1 MDFLDGFLIRKQK
14 KGESIL
20 QLFEEKLNSDEFAP
34 ATDFSTK
41 EIMDIVNKAKE
52 NSNIAQY
59 DNNNK
64 PLKLPIFDKIYAKS
78 MTTDK
83 FSATTDTIEIIGS
96 EDTAT
101 INGLIVGALRE
112 IQRVFLQIEPK
123 DKSKELFF
131 HLITQFDTSSKKPRN
146 APGKI
151 KGETQNVIMDVLRE
165 LRAGQDI
172 SDSLQNKM
180 HDEGLISL
188 RFLVQLQD
196 IKDKTS
202 VDDRG
207 IYTYTISLNADVKRM
222 FEQNEDLLDKLISLV
237 EELSGYSSPK
247 RSDLLSEIKRLQS
260 GKKEDISA
268 ASVLSSNYK
277 YARSSLKQMS
287 RIRRKLVRKVNKW
300 DTVKDKFY
308 AATDGLTE
316 GGEDLLEE
324 VWGNKALQDRFLEQ
338 WKQLSETGNIDVEEL
353 EQKQTK
359 KEVEKLLKYKLQ
371 VEELKRAGEKIESLA
386 NKKNPEDGFV
396 FLDSELKEKIETLQ
410 EEYDTIANNIDNFE
424 TFRNEILNEIKED
437 LNKMLDN
444 QILKAESPMLD
455 KANPKKKKKIK
466 KVLQTAQPSEYM
478 GQDFTKLGGLLSEL
492 QDLDGNKSD
501 KKTMKKLDSIEERN
515 LDLVARA
522 SELRKDYE
530 LLYRQL
536 RGMVYPKSQGDL
548 GEEKDE

>member
-20 QLFEEKLNSDEFAP
+20 QLFEERLNSDKFAP
-34 ATDFSTK
+34 AKDFSTK
-41 EIMDIVNKAKE
+41 EIIDRVNQAKE
-52 NSNIAQY
+52 KSNLSQFTE
-59 DNNNK
+59 DNK
-64 PLKLPIFDKIYAKS
+64 PLKLPIFDKIYAQS
-78 MTTDK
+78 MKTDK
-83 FSATTDTIEIIGS
+83 FTPSTDTVETIGS
-96 EDTAT
+96 EETSTVD
-101 INGLIVGALRE
+101 GLIIGALRE
-112 IQRVFLQIEPK
+112 IQTEFLKIEPK
-123 DKSKELFF
+123 DKSEKLFF
-131 HLITQFDTSSKKPRN
+131 HLISQFDTSRKPPKRVSR
-146 APGKI
+146 I
-151 KGETQNVIMDVLRE
+151 RGESQNVIMAVLRE
-165 LRAGQDI
+165 LRADQDI
-172 SDSLQNKM
+172 SDSLQNQM

-196 IKDKTS
+196 IKDGMS
-202 VDDRG
+202 VDDKG

-222 FEQNEDLLDKLISLV
+222 LERNEGLLDKLISLV

-247 RSDLLSEIKRLQS
+247 RKDLMNEIKRLQS
-260 GKKEDISA
+260 GKRNDISA
-268 ASVLSSNYK
+268 SEVLSDKYV

-287 RIRRKLVRKVNKW
+287 KIRRKLARKVRGW
-300 DTVKDKFY
+300 DSVKDKFY

-316 GGEDLLEE
+316 GGESLLEE
-324 VWGNKALQDRFLEQ
+324 VWGNRALQDRFLDQ
-338 WKQLSETGNIDVEEL
+338 WRQLSETGNIDVEEL
-353 EQKQTK
+353 EQKQTR
-359 KEVEKLLKYKLQ
+359 KEVERLLKYKLQ
-371 VEELKRAGEKIESLA
+371 VEELKRAGEKIERLA
-386 NKKNPEDGFV
+386 NEKNPEEGFV
-396 FLDSELKEKIETLQ
+396 FLDEELKENIEKLQ
-410 EEYDTIANNIDNFE
+410 EEYDTIANNIDNFDN
-424 TFRNEILNEIKED
+424 FRNEILNEIKED
-437 LNKMLDN
+437 LNKMLDT

-478 GQDFTKLGGLLSEL
+478 GQDFTKLGSLLSEL

-501 KKTMKKLDSIEERN
+501 KKTMKKLDSIEEKN

>member
-20 QLFEEKLNSDEFAP
+20 QLFEERLNSDKFAP
-34 ATDFSTK
+34 AKDFSTK
-41 EIMDIVNKAKE
+41 EIIDRVNQAKE
-52 NSNIAQY
+52 KSNLSQFTE
-59 DNNNK
+59 DNK
-64 PLKLPIFDKIYAKS
+64 PLKLPIFDKIYAQS
-78 MTTDK
+78 MKTDK
-83 FSATTDTIEIIGS
+83 FTPSTDTVETIGS
-96 EDTAT
+96 EETSTVD
-101 INGLIVGALRE
+101 GLIVGALRE
-112 IQRVFLQIEPK
+112 IQTEFLKIEPK
-123 DKSKELFF
+123 DKSEKLFF
-131 HLITQFDTSSKKPRN
+131 HLISQFDTSRKPPQRVSR
-146 APGKI
+146 I
-151 KGETQNVIMDVLRE
+151 RGESQNVIMAVLRE
-165 LRAGQDI
+165 LRADQDI
-172 SDSLQNKM
+172 SDSLQNQM

-196 IKDKTS
+196 IKDGMS
-202 VDDRG
+202 VDDKG

-222 FEQNEDLLDKLISLV
+222 LERNEGLLDKLISLV

-247 RSDLLSEIKRLQS
+247 RKDLMNEIKRLQS
-260 GKKEDISA
+260 GKRNDISA
-268 ASVLSSNYK
+268 SEVLSDKYV

-287 RIRRKLVRKVNKW
+287 KIRRKLARKVRGW
-300 DTVKDKFY
+300 DSVKDKFY

-316 GGEDLLEE
+316 GGESLLEE
-324 VWGNKALQDRFLEQ
+324 VWGNRALQDRFLGQ
-338 WKQLSETGNIDVEEL
+338 WRRLSEMNNIDVEEL

-359 KEVEKLLKYKLQ
+359 KEVERLLKYKLQ
-371 VEELKRAGEKIESLA
+371 VEELKRAGEKIERLA
-386 NKKNPEDGFV
+386 NEKNPEEGFV
-396 FLDSELKEKIETLQ
+396 FLDEELKENIEKLQ
-410 EEYDTIANNIDNFE
+410 EEYDTIANNIDNFDD
-424 TFRNEILNEIKED
+424 FRNEILNEIKED
-437 LNKMLDN
+437 LNKMLDT

-478 GQDFTKLGGLLSEL
+478 GQDFTKLGSLLSEL

-501 KKTMKKLDSIEERN
+501 KKTMKKLDSIEEKN

>member
-20 QLFEEKLNSDEFAP
+20 QLFEERLNSDKFAP
-34 ATDFSTK
+34 AKDFSTK
-41 EIMDIVNKAKE
+41 EIIDRVNQAKE
-52 NSNIAQY
+52 KSNLSQFTE
-59 DNNNK
+59 DNK
-64 PLKLPIFDKIYAKS
+64 PLKLPIFDKIYAQS
-78 MTTDK
+78 MKTDK
-83 FSATTDTIEIIGS
+83 FTPSTDTVETIGS
-96 EDTAT
+96 EETSTVD
-101 INGLIVGALRE
+101 GLIVGALRE
-112 IQRVFLQIEPK
+112 IQKEFLKIEPK
-123 DKSKELFF
+123 DKSEKLFF
-131 HLITQFDTSSKKPRN
+131 HLISQFDTSRKPPQRVSR
-146 APGKI
+146 I
-151 KGETQNVIMDVLRE
+151 RGESQNVIMAVLRE
-165 LRAGQDI
+165 LRADQDI
-172 SDSLQNKM
+172 SDSLQNQM

-196 IKDKTS
+196 IKDGMS
-202 VDDRG
+202 VDDKG

-222 FEQNEDLLDKLISLV
+222 LERNEGLLDKLISLV

-247 RSDLLSEIKRLQS
+247 RKDLMNEIKRLQS
-260 GKKEDISA
+260 GKRNDISA
-268 ASVLSSNYK
+268 SEVLSDKYV

-287 RIRRKLVRKVNKW
+287 KIRRKLAKKVRGW
-300 DTVKDKFY
+300 DSVKDKFY

-316 GGEDLLEE
+316 GGESLLEE
-324 VWGNKALQDRFLEQ
+324 VWGNRALQDRFLGQ
-338 WKQLSETGNIDVEEL
+338 WRRLSEMNNIDVEEL

-359 KEVEKLLKYKLQ
+359 KEVERLLKYKLQ
-371 VEELKRAGEKIESLA
+371 VEELKRAGEKIERLA
-386 NKKNPEDGFV
+386 NEKNPEEGFV
-396 FLDSELKEKIETLQ
+396 FLDEELKENIEKLQ
-410 EEYDTIANNIDNFE
+410 EEYDTIANNIDNFDD
-424 TFRNEILNEIKED
+424 FRNEILNEIKED
-437 LNKMLDN
+437 LNKMLDT

-478 GQDFTKLGGLLSEL
+478 GQDFTKLGSLLSEL

-501 KKTMKKLDSIEERN
+501 KKTMKKLDSIEEKN

>member
-34 ATDFSTK
+34 AKDFSTK
-41 EIMDIVNKAKE
+41 EIIDRVNQAKE
-52 NSNIAQY
+52 KSNLSEFTE
-59 DNNNK
+59 DNK
-64 PLKLPIFDKIYAKS
+64 PLKLPIFDKIYAQS
-78 MTTDK
+78 MKTDK
-83 FSATTDTIEIIGS
+83 FTPSTDTVETIGS
-96 EDTAT
+96 EETSTVD
-101 INGLIVGALRE
+101 GLIVGALRE
-112 IQRVFLQIEPK
+112 IQIEFLKIEPK
-123 DKSKELFF
+123 DKSETLFF
-131 HLITQFDTSSKKPRN
+131 HLITQFDTGRKKPRN

-151 KGETQNVIMDVLRE
+151 KGETQNVIMGVLRE

-172 SDSLQNKM
+172 SDAMQNRM

-196 IKDKTS
+196 IKDGMS

-222 FEQNEDLLDKLISLV
+222 FEQNENLLDKLISLV

-247 RSDLLSEIKRLQS
+247 RKDLESEIERLKS
-260 GKKEDISA
+260 GKKDDISTA
-268 ASVLSSNYK
+268 NILSSNYK
-277 YARSSLKQMS
+277 YARSSIKQMS
-287 RIRRKLVRKVNKW
+287 KIRRKLVRKVDKW
-300 DTVKDKFY
+300 DNVKDKFY

-324 VWGNKALQDRFLEQ
+324 VWGNRALQDRFLDQ
-338 WKQLSETGNIDVEEL
+338 WKQLSETGNLDVEEL

-371 VEELKRAGEKIESLA
+371 VEELKRAGEKIERLA
-386 NKKNPEDGFV
+386 NEKSPNEGFV
-396 FLDSELKEKIETLQ
+396 FLDSELREKIENLQ
-410 EEYDTIANNIDNFE
+410 EEYDNIANNIDNFE
-424 TFRNEILNEIKED
+424 MFRNEILNEIKED
-437 LNKMLDN
+437 LNKMLDT
-444 QILKAESPMLD
+444 QILKAQSPMLD

-478 GQDFTKLGGLLSEL
+478 GQDFTKLGSLLSEL

-501 KKTMKKLDSIEERN
+501 KKTMKKLDSIEEKN

>member
-20 QLFEEKLNSDEFAP
+20 QLFEERLNSDKFAP
-34 ATDFSTK
+34 AKDFSTK
-41 EIMDIVNKAKE
+41 EIIDRVNQAKE
-52 NSNIAQY
+52 KSNLSQFTE
-59 DNNNK
+59 DNK
-64 PLKLPIFDKIYAKS
+64 PLKLPIFDKIYAQS
-78 MTTDK
+78 MKTDK
-83 FSATTDTIEIIGS
+83 FTPSTDTVETIGS
-96 EDTAT
+96 EETSTVD
-101 INGLIVGALRE
+101 GLIVGALRE
-112 IQRVFLQIEPK
+112 IQTEFLKIEPK
-123 DKSKELFF
+123 DKSEKLFF
-131 HLITQFDTSSKKPRN
+131 HLISQFDTSRKPPKRVSR
-146 APGKI
+146 I
-151 KGETQNVIMDVLRE
+151 RGESQNVIMAVLRE
-165 LRAGQDI
+165 LRADQDI
-172 SDSLQNKM
+172 SDSLQNQM

-196 IKDKTS
+196 IKDGMS
-202 VDDRG
+202 VDDKG

-222 FEQNEDLLDKLISLV
+222 LERNEGLLDKLISLV

-247 RSDLLSEIKRLQS
+247 RKDLMNEIKRLQS
-260 GKKEDISA
+260 GKRNDISA
-268 ASVLSSNYK
+268 SEVLSDKYV

-287 RIRRKLVRKVNKW
+287 KIRRKLAKKVRGW
-300 DTVKDKFY
+300 DSVKNKFY
-308 AATDGLTE
+308 GATDGLTE
-316 GGEDLLEE
+316 GGESLLEE
-324 VWGNKALQDRFLEQ
+324 VWGNRALQDRFLGQ
-338 WKQLSETGNIDVEEL
+338 WRRLSEMNNIDVEEL

-359 KEVEKLLKYKLQ
+359 KEVERLLKYKLQ
-371 VEELKRAGEKIESLA
+371 VEELKRAGEKIERLA
-386 NKKNPEDGFV
+386 NEKNPEEGFV
-396 FLDSELKEKIETLQ
+396 FLDEELKENIEKLQ
-410 EEYDTIANNIDNFE
+410 EEYDTIANNIDNFDD
-424 TFRNEILNEIKED
+424 FRNEILNEIKED
-437 LNKMLDN
+437 LNKMLDT

-478 GQDFTKLGGLLSEL
+478 GQDFTKLGSLLSEL

-501 KKTMKKLDSIEERN
+501 KKTMKKLDSIEEKN

>member
-247 RSDLLSEIKRLQS
+247 RSDLLSEIERLKS

>member
-20 QLFEEKLNSDEFAP
+20 QLFEERLNSDKFAP
-34 ATDFSTK
+34 AKDFSTK
-41 EIMDIVNKAKE
+41 EIIDRVNQAKE
-52 NSNIAQY
+52 KSNLSQFTE
-59 DNNNK
+59 DNK
-64 PLKLPIFDKIYAKS
+64 PLKLPIFDKIYAQS
-78 MTTDK
+78 MKTDK
-83 FSATTDTIEIIGS
+83 FTPSTDTVETIGS
-96 EDTAT
+96 EETSTVD
-101 INGLIVGALRE
+101 GLIVGALRE
-112 IQRVFLQIEPK
+112 IQTEFLKIEPK
-123 DKSKELFF
+123 DKSEKLFF
-131 HLITQFDTSSKKPRN
+131 HLISQFDTSRKPPQRVSR
-146 APGKI
+146 I
-151 KGETQNVIMDVLRE
+151 RGESQNVIMAVLRE
-165 LRAGQDI
+165 LRADQDI
-172 SDSLQNKM
+172 SDSLQNQM

-196 IKDKTS
+196 IKDGMS
-202 VDDRG
+202 VDDKG

-222 FEQNEDLLDKLISLV
+222 LERNEGLLDKLISLV

-247 RSDLLSEIKRLQS
+247 RKDLMNEIKRLQS
-260 GKKEDISA
+260 GKRNDISA
-268 ASVLSSNYK
+268 SEVLSDKYV

-287 RIRRKLVRKVNKW
+287 KIRRKLARKVRGW
-300 DTVKDKFY
+300 DSVKDKFY

-316 GGEDLLEE
+316 GGESLLEE
-324 VWGNKALQDRFLEQ
+324 VWGNRALQDRFLGQ
-338 WKQLSETGNIDVEEL
+338 WRRLSEMNNIDVEEL

-359 KEVEKLLKYKLQ
+359 KEVERLLKYKLQ
-371 VEELKRAGEKIESLA
+371 VEELKRAGEKIERLA
-386 NKKNPEDGFV
+386 NEKNPEEGFV
-396 FLDSELKEKIETLQ
+396 FLDEELKENIEKLQ
-410 EEYDTIANNIDNFE
+410 EEYDTIANNINNFDN
-424 TFRNEILNEIKED
+424 FRNEILNEIKED
-437 LNKMLDN
+437 LNKMLDT

-478 GQDFTKLGGLLSEL
+478 GQDFTKLGSLLSEL

-501 KKTMKKLDSIEERN
+501 KKTMKKLDSIEEKN

>member
-20 QLFEEKLNSDEFAP
+20 QLFEERLNSDKFAP
-34 ATDFSTK
+34 AKDFSTK
-41 EIMDIVNKAKE
+41 EIIDRVNQAKE
-52 NSNIAQY
+52 KSNLSQFTE
-59 DNNNK
+59 DNK
-64 PLKLPIFDKIYAKS
+64 PLKLPIFDKIYAQS
-78 MTTDK
+78 MKTDK
-83 FSATTDTIEIIGS
+83 FTPSTDTVETIGS
-96 EDTAT
+96 EETSTVD
-101 INGLIVGALRE
+101 GLIVGALRE
-112 IQRVFLQIEPK
+112 IQTEFLKIEPK
-123 DKSKELFF
+123 DKSEKLFF
-131 HLITQFDTSSKKPRN
+131 HLISQFDTSRKPPKRVSR
-146 APGKI
+146 I
-151 KGETQNVIMDVLRE
+151 RGESQNVIMAVLRE
-165 LRAGQDI
+165 LRADQDI
-172 SDSLQNKM
+172 SDSLQNQM

-196 IKDKTS
+196 IKDGMS
-202 VDDRG
+202 VDDKG

-222 FEQNEDLLDKLISLV
+222 LERNEGLLDKLISLV

-247 RSDLLSEIKRLQS
+247 RKDLMNEIKRLQS
-260 GKKEDISA
+260 GKRNDISA
-268 ASVLSSNYK
+268 SEVLSDKYV

-287 RIRRKLVRKVNKW
+287 KIRRKLVRKVRGW
-300 DTVKDKFY
+300 DSVKDKFY

-316 GGEDLLEE
+316 GGESLLEE
-324 VWGNKALQDRFLEQ
+324 VWGNRALQDRFLDQ
-338 WKQLSETGNIDVEEL
+338 WRQLSETGNIDVEEL
-353 EQKQTK
+353 EQKQTR
-359 KEVEKLLKYKLQ
+359 KEVERLLKYKLQ
-371 VEELKRAGEKIESLA
+371 VEELKRAGEKIERLA
-386 NKKNPEDGFV
+386 NEKNPEEGFV
-396 FLDSELKEKIETLQ
+396 FLDEELKENIEKLQ
-410 EEYDTIANNIDNFE
+410 EEYDTIANNIDNFDN
-424 TFRNEILNEIKED
+424 FRNEILNEIKED
-437 LNKMLDN
+437 LNKMLDT

-478 GQDFTKLGGLLSEL
+478 GQDFTKLGSLLSEL

-501 KKTMKKLDSIEERN
+501 KKTMKKLDSIEEKN

>member
-20 QLFEEKLNSDEFAP
+20 QLFEERLNSDKFAP
-34 ATDFSTK
+34 AKDFSTK
-41 EIMDIVNKAKE
+41 EIIDRVNQAKE
-52 NSNIAQY
+52 KSNLSQFTE
-59 DNNNK
+59 DNK
-64 PLKLPIFDKIYAKS
+64 PLKLPIFDKIYAQS
-78 MTTDK
+78 MKTDK
-83 FSATTDTIEIIGS
+83 FTPSTDTVETIGS
-96 EDTAT
+96 EETSTVD
-101 INGLIVGALRE
+101 GLIVGALRE
-112 IQRVFLQIEPK
+112 IQTEFLKIEPK
-123 DKSKELFF
+123 DKSEKLFF
-131 HLITQFDTSSKKPRN
+131 HLISQFDTSRKPPQRVSR
-146 APGKI
+146 I
-151 KGETQNVIMDVLRE
+151 RGESQNVIMAVLRE
-165 LRAGQDI
+165 LRADQDI
-172 SDSLQNKM
+172 SDSLQNQM

-196 IKDKTS
+196 IKDGMS
-202 VDDRG
+202 VDDKG

-222 FEQNEDLLDKLISLV
+222 LERNEGLLDKLISLV

-247 RSDLLSEIKRLQS
+247 RKDLMNEIKRLQS
-260 GKKEDISA
+260 GKRNDISA
-268 ASVLSSNYK
+268 SEVLSDKYV

-287 RIRRKLVRKVNKW
+287 KIRRKLAKKVRGW
-300 DTVKDKFY
+300 DSVKNKFY
-308 AATDGLTE
+308 GATDGLTE
-316 GGEDLLEE
+316 GGESLLEE
-324 VWGNKALQDRFLEQ
+324 VWGNRALQDRFLGQ
-338 WKQLSETGNIDVEEL
+338 WRRLSEMNNIDVEEL

-359 KEVEKLLKYKLQ
+359 KEVERLLKYKLQ
-371 VEELKRAGEKIESLA
+371 VEELKRAGEKIERLA
-386 NKKNPEDGFV
+386 NEKNPEEGFV
-396 FLDSELKEKIETLQ
+396 FLDEELKENIEKLQ
-410 EEYDTIANNIDNFE
+410 EEYDTIANNINNFDN
-424 TFRNEILNEIKED
+424 FRNEILNEIKED
-437 LNKMLDN
+437 LNKMLDT

-478 GQDFTKLGGLLSEL
+478 GQDFTKLGSLLSEL

-501 KKTMKKLDSIEERN
+501 KKTMKKLDSIEEKN